1 MSDDL
6 YQSDDSSIAEKEKE
20 KEKTTT
26 TTTTKT
32 TGEKVSPEVF
42 DSSTSD
48 SMTEIKESATMD
60 ENDTKEVLADTEKLE
75 SIHPETTKIETTD
88 NNNNNNNTDANIPSV
103 NPTIEGHASAL
114 KQSRENE
121 NKGSSRQNIK
131 KKEVVRFTAISKQLD
146 KQSSQINKIV
156 QILQPVQKQFKSIER
171 QSELIKQIQFQLKQ
185 LQKLVLQFQKG
196 ISITKKENNKKK
208 NKDKNKKR

>member
-20 KEKTTT
+20 K
-26 TTTTKT
+26 TTTKT
-32 TGEKVSPEVF
+32 IEEKVSPEVF
-42 DSSTSD
+42 DSSTYD

-75 SIHPETTKIETTD
+75 SIYPETTRIETTD
-88 NNNNNNNTDANIPSV
+88 NNNNNNNNNTNANIPSV

-131 KKEVVRFTAISKQLD
+131 KKEVVRFTALSKQLD
-146 KQSSQINKIV
+146 NQSSQINKII

-196 ISITKKENNKKK
+196 IRITKKENNKKK
-208 NKDKNKKR
+208 NKKKNKKR

>member
-20 KEKTTT
+20 K

-32 TGEKVSPEVF
+32 IEEKVSPEVF
-42 DSSTSD
+42 DSSTYD

-75 SIHPETTKIETTD
+75 SIYPETTRIETTD
-88 NNNNNNNTDANIPSV
+88 NNNNNNNANIPSV

-131 KKEVVRFTAISKQLD
+131 KKEVVRFTALSKQLD
-146 KQSSQINKIV
+146 KQSSQINKII

-208 NKDKNKKR
+208 KKNKDKNKKR

>member
-20 KEKTTT
+20 K
-26 TTTTKT
+26 TTTKT
-32 TGEKVSPEVF
+32 IEEKVSPEVF
-42 DSSTSD
+42 DSSTYD

-75 SIHPETTKIETTD
+75 SIYPETTRIETTD
-88 NNNNNNNTDANIPSV
+88 NNNNTNANIPSV

-131 KKEVVRFTAISKQLD
+131 KKEVVRFTALSKQLD
-146 KQSSQINKIV
+146 KQSSQINKII

-171 QSELIKQIQFQLKQ
+171 QSELIRQIQFQLKQ
-185 LQKLVLQFQKG
+185 LQKPVLQFQKG
-196 ISITKKENNKKK
+196 IRITKKENNKKK
-208 NKDKNKKR
+208 NTNKNKKR

>member
-20 KEKTTT
+20 K
-26 TTTTKT
+26 TTTKT
-32 TGEKVSPEVF
+32 IEEKVSPEVF
-42 DSSTSD
+42 DSSTYD

-75 SIHPETTKIETTD
+75 SIYPETTRIETTD
-88 NNNNNNNTDANIPSV
+88 NNNNNNNNNANIPSV

-131 KKEVVRFTAISKQLD
+131 KKEVVRFTALSKQLD
-146 KQSSQINKIV
+146 KQSSQINKII

-171 QSELIKQIQFQLKQ
+171 QSELIRQIQFQLKQ
-185 LQKLVLQFQKG
+185 LQTLVLQFQKG
-196 ISITKKENNKKK
+196 IRITKKENNKKK
-208 NKDKNKKR
+208 NKNKNKKR

>member
-20 KEKTTT
+20 K
-26 TTTTKT
+26 TTTKT
-32 TGEKVSPEVF
+32 IEEKVSPEVF
-42 DSSTSD
+42 DSSTYD

-75 SIHPETTKIETTD
+75 SIYPETTRIETTD
-88 NNNNNNNTDANIPSV
+88 NNNNNTNANIPSV
-103 NPTIEGHASAL
+103 NPIIEGHASAL

-146 KQSSQINKIV
+146 KQSSQINKII

-185 LQKLVLQFQKG
+185 LQKPVLQFQKG
-196 ISITKKENNKKK
+196 IRITKKENNKKK
-208 NKDKNKKR
+208 NTNKNKKR

>member
-20 KEKTTT
+20 K
-26 TTTTKT
+26 TTTKT
-32 TGEKVSPEVF
+32 IEEKVSPEVF

-88 NNNNNNNTDANIPSV
+88 NNNNNTNANIPSV

-131 KKEVVRFTAISKQLD
+131 KKEVVRFTALSKQLD
-146 KQSSQINKIV
+146 KQSSQINKIM

-196 ISITKKENNKKK
+196 IRITKKENNKKK
-208 NKDKNKKR
+208 NKNKKR

>member
-20 KEKTTT
+20 K
-26 TTTTKT
+26 TTTKT
-32 TGEKVSPEVF
+32 IEEKVSPEVF
-42 DSSTSD
+42 DSSTYD

-75 SIHPETTKIETTD
+75 SIYPETTRIETTD
-88 NNNNNNNTDANIPSV
+88 NNNNNNNNANIPSV

-131 KKEVVRFTAISKQLD
+131 KKEVVRFTALSKQLD
-146 KQSSQINKIV
+146 NQSSQINKII

-196 ISITKKENNKKK
+196 IRNTKKENNKKK
-208 NKDKNKKR
+208 NKNKNKKI

>member
-20 KEKTTT
+20 K

-32 TGEKVSPEVF
+32 IEEKVSPEVF
-42 DSSTSD
+42 DSSTYD

-75 SIHPETTKIETTD
+75 SIHPETTRIETTD
-88 NNNNNNNTDANIPSV
+88 NNNNNTNANIPSV
-103 NPTIEGHASAL
+103 NPIIEGHASAL

-121 NKGSSRQNIK
+121 NKGGSSRQNIK

-146 KQSSQINKIV
+146 KQSSQINKIM

>member
-20 KEKTTT
+20 KTT

-75 SIHPETTKIETTD
+75 SIHPETTRIETTD
-88 NNNNNNNTDANIPSV
+88 NNNNNTNANIPSV

-131 KKEVVRFTAISKQLD
+131 KKEVVRFTALSKQLD
-146 KQSSQINKIV
+146 KQSSQINKII

-196 ISITKKENNKKK
+196 ISIIKKENNKKK
-208 NKDKNKKR
+208 NKNKKR

>member
-75 SIHPETTKIETTD
+75 SIHLETTKIETTD
-88 NNNNNNNTDANIPSV
+88 NNNNNTNANIPSV
-103 NPTIEGHASAL
+103 NPIIEGHASAL

>member
-20 KEKTTT
+20 K

-32 TGEKVSPEVF
+32 IEEKVSPEVF
-42 DSSTSD
+42 DSSTYD

-75 SIHPETTKIETTD
+75 SIHPETTRIETTD
-88 NNNNNNNTDANIPSV
+88 NNNNTNANIPSV

-131 KKEVVRFTAISKQLD
+131 KKEVVRFTALSKQLD
-146 KQSSQINKIV
+146 KQSSQINKII

-171 QSELIKQIQFQLKQ
+171 QSELIRQIQFQLKQ
-185 LQKLVLQFQKG
+185 LQKPVLQFQKG
-196 ISITKKENNKKK
+196 IRITKKENNKKK
-208 NKDKNKKR
+208 NTNKNKKR

>member
-20 KEKTTT
+20 K
-26 TTTTKT
+26 TTTKT
-32 TGEKVSPEVF
+32 IEEKVSPEVF

-75 SIHPETTKIETTD
+75 SIYPETTRIETTD
-88 NNNNNNNTDANIPSV
+88 NNNNTNANIPSV

-131 KKEVVRFTAISKQLD
+131 KKEVVRFTALSKQLD
-146 KQSSQINKIV
+146 KQSSQINKII

-171 QSELIKQIQFQLKQ
+171 QSELIRQIQFQLKQ
-185 LQKLVLQFQKG
+185 LQKPVLQFQKG
-196 ISITKKENNKKK
+196 IRITKKENNKKK
-208 NKDKNKKR
+208 NTNKNKKR

>member
-20 KEKTTT
+20 K
-26 TTTTKT
+26 TTTKT
-32 TGEKVSPEVF
+32 IEEKVSPEVF

-75 SIHPETTKIETTD
+75 SIHPETTRIETTD
-88 NNNNNNNTDANIPSV
+88 NNNNNTNANIPSV

-131 KKEVVRFTAISKQLD
+131 KKEVVCFTALSKQLD

-196 ISITKKENNKKK
+196 ISIIKKENNKKK

>member
-20 KEKTTT
+20 K
-26 TTTTKT
+26 TTTKT
-32 TGEKVSPEVF
+32 IEEKVSPEVF
-42 DSSTSD
+42 DSSTYD

-75 SIHPETTKIETTD
+75 SIYPETTRIETTD
-88 NNNNNNNTDANIPSV
+88 NNNNTNANIPSV

-131 KKEVVRFTAISKQLD
+131 KKEVVRFTALSKQLD
-146 KQSSQINKIV
+146 KQSSQINKII

-196 ISITKKENNKKK
+196 IRITKKENNKKK
-208 NKDKNKKR
+208 NKNKNKKR